1 MYNQSPFASWVPKP
15 LMLLLIILTMFPMM
29 SINGVY
35 TSNATDLSGSLASY
49 SEFVSMANNAGSIGM
64 GLSLLIVFRI
74 KMRFRSKE
82 IITTSTIILALLSLM
97 NGTTENPYLLVVGS
111 FLIGF
116 IKMFPMIEIIL
127 PLMFILSPKGDRGRF
142 YSIFYPISI
151 GFGQF
156 SSYFFANL
164 SFHQSYQSP
173 YFLMSILML
182 VITCVSLI
190 FQHDQ
195 RFSFKK
201 PLYQIDWLS
210 MILLGSSAMS
220 FNVFFTFMRQQGWFT
235 SPYIRTAS
243 FLSFLFLGLTIWRQK
258 FLKRPLIDFKVFIRE
273 NTLHSLVLLLFLGIF
288 LASSSIY
295 VQYSIGV
302 LGYNNLI
309 NAKINLWMIPGV
321 ILAGVLAFYC
331 FKYSWKMKLYIA
343 GGFVC
348 FFLHTLCLY
357 LLIQPQIN
365 VEYLQYTMVLK
376 GLGMGMLF
384 ISIWFYAADGIPMDG
399 LFGAMGVLIMI
410 RGFLGTALGGAI
422 ISWALYQ
429 GQWQSLN
436 DISMFLDNGN
446 FPNGMSIYQSTSLNA
461 MMASSK
467 IVLGSLCWLTI
478 PILIFVL
485 THHYGQF
492 NYRRVVFFRKLIKGD
507 SVKGYRIAS

>member
-1 MYNQSPFASWVPKP
+1 MYNQGPFATWVPKP
-15 LMLLLIILTMFPMM
+15 VMLLLIIFIMFPLM
-29 SINGVY
+29 SISGVY
-35 TSNATDLSGSLASY
+35 TSNATDLSGALATY

-64 GLSLLIVFRI
+64 GLALLIVFRV

-82 IITTSTIILALLSLM
+82 IITTCAIILALLSYM

-111 FLIGF
+111 LLIGF
-116 IKMFPMIEIIL
+116 FKMFPMVEVLL
-127 PLMFILSPKGDRGRF
+127 PMMFILSPKGDKGRF
-142 YSIFYPISI
+142 YAIFYPISI
-151 GFGQF
+151 GFGQL

-164 SFHQSYQSP
+164 VFKHNYQAP
-173 YFLMSILML
+173 FFIMSSLML
-182 VITCVSLI
+182 VIACISLI

-220 FNVFFTFMRQQGWFT
+220 FNVFFTFMRQQGWFI
-235 SPYIRTAS
+235 SPYIRTALI
-243 FLSFLFLGLTIWRQK
+243 LSFLFLGLTIWRQK
-258 FLKRPLIDFKVFIRE
+258 FLKRPMINFKVFTRE
-273 NTLHSLVLLLFLGIF
+273 NTLHSLILLIFLGVF
-288 LASSSIY
+288 LSSSSVY
-295 VQYSIGV
+295 VQYSVGV

-321 ILAGVLAFYC
+321 VLAGVIAYYC
-331 FKYSWKMKLYIA
+331 FKYNWKLKLYVA
-343 GGFVC
+343 GGFVA

-357 LLIQPQIN
+357 LLIQPQMNI
-365 VEYLQYTMVLK
+365 EYLQYSMILK

-384 ISIWFYAADGIPMDG
+384 ISIWLYAADGVSMDG
-399 LFGAMGVLIMI
+399 LFGAMGILIMI
-410 RGFLGTALGGAI
+410 RGFLATAFGGAI

-446 FPNGMSIYQSTSLNA
+446 FTNGMAIYQNISLNA
-461 MMASSK
+461 LMASSK
-467 IVLGSLCWLTI
+467 IVLGSICWLTV

-492 NYRRVVFFRKLIKGD
+492 NYRRVVLFRKIIKGD
-507 SVKGYRIAS
+507 SVKGYRFA